1 MFRKLFAL
9 EVAALASN
17 DDYSSRAETRENE
30 VLSNLREVFA
40 PRTGNYGTMWS
51 TRSAG

>member
-17 DDYSSRAETRENE
+17 DDTSSRVERDNE
-30 VLSNLREVFA
+30 VLANIREVFA
-40 PRTGNYGTMWS
+40 PRTGNYGSMWS